1 MGTGFLISPNH
12 RAVTFIVSQQKLQG
26 THWNDVSSQNRVLQ
40 LIASLTGF
48 LSAFRICDRDSLW
61 QGVWIVKRG

>member
-26 THWNDVSSQNRVLQ
+26 IHWNDVSSQNRVLQ
-40 LIASLTGF
+40 LIASLTDF